1 MNPEPETFDQL
12 KQYQLEPEIY
22 SIEILN
28 AFIQSIGK
36 EDASIHIKIDTGM
49 HRLGFV
55 ENDIPELL
63 VLLKS
68 HQHIRVASIFSHLA
82 GADENKHDNFSE
94 HQITLFN
101 KIASSIQ
108 TTLGYQ
114 PLRHILNSSG
124 ISRMPHAQFDM
135 VRLGIGL
142 YGVDPSAVLQNTL
155 LPVGTLQTNIAQ
167 IHDVKQGESI
177 GYSRSF
183 IADKNMRIATINIGY
198 ADGFSRRMS
207 NGKGM
212 VWLHQKTA
220 PIVGRVCMDMSMI
233 DVTHIPE
240 TKIGDT
246 VEIFGEHLSITDY
259 AALQETI
266 PYEVM
271 TGISQRVKRIY
282 EFE

>member
-1 MNPEPETFDQL
+1 MNNLAHNLNIYRAMLNPGVKTMAMVKAFSYGSGQAEIARLLANQRVDYLAVAYADEGADLRRQGIRLPIMVMNPEPETFDQL

-22 SIEILN
+22 SIEILK

-36 EDASIHIKIDTGM
+36 DDASIHIKIDTGM

-142 YGVDPSAVLQNTL
+142 YGVDLRQYYKIHYYL
-155 LPVGTLQTNIAQ
+155 LEHYKPI
-167 IHDVKQGESI
+167 
-177 GYSRSF
+177 
-183 IADKNMRIATINIGY
+183 
-198 ADGFSRRMS
+198 
-207 NGKGM
+207 
-212 VWLHQKTA
+212 LHKFT
-220 PIVGRVCMDMSMI
+220 M
-233 DVTHIPE
+233 
-240 TKIGDT
+240 
-246 VEIFGEHLSITDY
+246 
-259 AALQETI
+259 
-266 PYEVM
+266 
-271 TGISQRVKRIY
+271 
-282 EFE
+282 